1 MDTDNNQLADY
12 REEED
17 VQLAVDQVMG
27 ENGDD
32 TK

>member
-17 VQLAVDQVMG
+17 VQLTVDQVMG